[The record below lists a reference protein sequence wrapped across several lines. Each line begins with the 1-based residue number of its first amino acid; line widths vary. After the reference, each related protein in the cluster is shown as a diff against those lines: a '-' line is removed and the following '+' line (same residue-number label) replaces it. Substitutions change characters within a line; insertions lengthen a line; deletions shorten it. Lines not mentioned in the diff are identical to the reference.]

1 MDKFLK
7 YIGSTSLDSNPHNL
21 SEDAK
26 QLIVDAL
33 DDIDE
38 IYDMHT
44 HLGGSETDVT
54 GCCIHPNLSSIKH
67 PFNFGQ
73 QIVFRSSSG
82 IKKNKGGDKE
92 YVDTLVSRTYNFSFA
107 VNSKGNLPTYKH
119 LLLALDK
126 W

>member
-54 GCCIHPNLSSIKH
+54 GCCIHPNLSSMKH

-73 QIVFRSSSG
+73 QIVGSK
-82 IKKNKGGDKE
+82 I
-92 YVDTLVSRTYNFSFA
+92 YNFY
-107 VNSKGNLPTYKH
+107 PTCRLRTRCSEVLRVLKKTKEVTRNMLIH
-119 LLLALDK
+119 L
-126 W
+126 